1 MAFLW
6 CPTPQVPAKDHSSRQ
21 GMRNLMKKD
30 HRRAWQKNMNWSSK
44 TQTPGLPSKHRFSH
58 EPFIFIGFWGRRYI
72 YIYINIWY
80 MILYYVFFAG
90 MAFAW
95 AIPRRC
101 NAFEAATLGSW
112 CSPQSSDC
120 TETQQVSQHEN
131 CVVSALCICT
141 FPWFGMSWQVP
152 IFWYMNLWGQS
163 QNNFIQFLVQ
173 SV

>member
-1 MAFLW
+1 MSNPAGASQGSLKSPGDAQLDEKRSPASLAKKHELELKNTNPGFAVETSVFTRTLYFYRFLR
-6 CPTPQVPAKDHSSRQ
+6 AKV
-21 GMRNLMKKD
+21 
-30 HRRAWQKNMNWSSK
+30 
-44 TQTPGLPSKHRFSH
+44 
-58 EPFIFIGFWGRRYI
+58 

-173 SV
+173 PV